1 MVDIPMYPT
10 ASNTMKAQDA
20 LLQNIKLYL
29 ASEAS
34 SEIHALLESLHP
46 GEQAHL
52 LEYLEPKDRLA
63 LAHLLQEKLDGD
75 MLAALDAMVREEML
89 SALETTA
96 LAHIVSSLE
105 SNTALCV
112 LQDLPEKRLVE
123 VLDLLTPGTRHILHA
138 FFTYPE
144 ESAGRLMQ
152 KEFLNFSQRYT
163 VGQTLLRI
171 KECLKALPDRVYDL
185 FVVDEQKHLVGTV
198 SLKDLIVNPDTQ
210 TLKNIMHTDIY
221 RIRYDMDQEEVA
233 LFFRQYDLVS
243 APVVNQTGRM
253 IGVITIDDIVAVVQE
268 EAQEDLLN
276 LGGAS
281 GANFYAPILQ
291 TSLTRAHW
299 LLIPL
304 MSSLMSTWVN
314 TCFETTL
321 KESAVAH
328 LMPIVPAMGGN
339 AGSQVLILI
348 VRALAM
354 KELGQ
359 FNRWRTIKKELWVN
373 LLNSHL
379 FAILLLSLSYL
390 WFQDSRISAALAL
403 ATFINMFFGGLAG
416 VLIPM
421 ALVRLKR
428 DPGLSSGPIIST
440 TTDVM
445 GLFLFLFLSKY
456 FCGIS
461 G

>member
-1 MVDIPMYPT
+1 
-10 ASNTMKAQDA
+10 
-20 LLQNIKLYL
+20 
-29 ASEAS
+29 
-34 SEIHALLESLHP
+34 
-46 GEQAHL
+46 
-52 LEYLEPKDRLA
+52 
-63 LAHLLQEKLDGD
+63 
-75 MLAALDAMVREEML
+75 
-89 SALETTA
+89 
-96 LAHIVSSLE
+96 
-105 SNTALCV
+105 
-112 LQDLPEKRLVE
+112 
-123 VLDLLTPGTRHILHA
+123 
-138 FFTYPE
+138 
-144 ESAGRLMQ
+144 
-152 KEFLNFSQRYT
+152 
-163 VGQTLLRI
+163 
-171 KECLKALPDRVYDL
+171 
-185 FVVDEQKHLVGTV
+185 
-198 SLKDLIVNPDTQ
+198 
-210 TLKNIMHTDIY
+210 
-221 RIRYDMDQEEVA
+221 
-233 LFFRQYDLVS
+233 
-243 APVVNQTGRM
+243 
-253 IGVITIDDIVAVVQE
+253 VVQE